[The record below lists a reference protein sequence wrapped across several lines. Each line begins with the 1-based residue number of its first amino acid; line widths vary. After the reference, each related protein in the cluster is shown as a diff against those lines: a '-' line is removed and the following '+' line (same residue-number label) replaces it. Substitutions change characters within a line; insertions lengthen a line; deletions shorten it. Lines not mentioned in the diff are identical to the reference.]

1 MAEVDQI
8 VSFTFSS
15 HHYIELKFDSL
26 QNDSLNNGWTIQPLV
41 KPCRVSLCFKMK
53 SCSVKIFFSYT
64 KVKLIDL
71 MNLII
76 LYLHLV
82 WYQFMDHLM
91 LYHHY
96 IILYHWWVW
105 LILSHYSSTESFN

>member
-8 VSFTFSS
+8 ISFTFSS
-15 HHYIELKFDSL
+15 HHYIELAFDSL

-41 KPCRVSLCFKMK
+41 KPCRVSA
-53 SCSVKIFFSYT
+53 CSKCNHAVSKFLSYT
-64 KVKLIDL
+64 EAKLIDL

-76 LYLHLV
+76 LFLHLV
-82 WYQFMDHLM
+82 WYQFMDHLV

-105 LILSHYSSTESFN
+105 LVLSHYSSTKSFD